1 MTFAVV
7 GQDGILVAK
16 TTLDFDSP
24 PPLSTVADAVA
35 AINDG
40 LAPAGS
46 ASFENGVLSISAA
59 SGKNGIAIGQDPDS
73 PSDRAGIGFSQFFGL
88 NNLIRSDRNALAPS
102 GFASDDP
109 HGFSADDAAQ
119 IVLRDP
125 SGKLLASHELD
136 VSAGGTWGD
145 LVDGLNGSDLG
156 SFGRFALDGTGRI
169 TFTASTANAGR
180 RSPSPPTRRTASTRG
195 FRSRHCRVSAA
206 QVPRSRPPM
215 SRPRWR
221 RTHRAFRW
229 RGSSSMPP
237 PASRRSAPRISEG
250 KRFRRCARLH
260 D

>member
-169 TFTASTANAGR
+169 TFTASTANAGAAITILR
-180 RSPSPPTRRTASTRG
+180 RDGPL
-195 FRSRHCRVSAA
+195 RHG
-206 QVPRSRPPM
+206 
-215 SRPRWR
+215 
-221 RTHRAFRW
+221 AFVL
-229 RGSSSMPP
+229 GTVG
-237 PASRRSAPRISEG
+237 SRRRKCRARDRPCLVRDGDGHIAPSAGAAPARCHPRPAGDRRRGYPRG